1 MSIADAVRAREL
13 EARVAALEGRM
24 AVIDARLEAGS
35 AAGNGAHVMQRINLL
50 QGQINMLRRASGDMK
65 TDDAA

>member
-24 AVIDARLEAGS
+24 AVIEARLEAGS

>member
-13 EARVAALEGRM
+13 EARVAALEERM
-24 AVIDARLEAGS
+24 AQIEGRLDAGS
-35 AAGNGAHVMQRINLL
+35 AGGNGAHVMQRINLL
-50 QGQINMLRRASGDMK
+50 QGQINMLRRASGELK